1 MLQWLSAMNNFIN
14 ISFVAGAFL
23 LDLILQSIF
32 PVDFEMRR
40 LFVVFNMGIMALL
53 LLLRKESFLKVLII
67 AFAVGFALDFV
78 RYGYFFL
85 NALSFS
91 LSLLLIRVWSNQIN
105 ESIIE
110 LIILSVLAVFVKEV
124 IEYGL
129 LFMSNLTHLYPLN
142 WFIYRGFLTILMHI
156 PLSLVVLYFNNIRE
170 ESLDHNLRAKR
181 KMESALYKELRKPR
195 A

>member
-129 LFMSNLTHLYPLN
+129 LFMSNLTHLNPLN

>member
-23 LDLILQSIF
+23 LDSILQSIF

-129 LFMSNLTHLYPLN
+129 LFMSNLTHLNPLN

-170 ESLDHNLRAKR
+170 ESLDHNLRVKR